1 MIKTWIVSSL
11 GWGNYSREYST
22 WILNG
27 TLKFLWSHCGIVLYA
42 PMYIRCFF
50 QVKLRVEMSSS
61 PLYTYDP
68 AIPNHPKFCNKHEI
82 SEKSQG
88 YSKGN
93 ECIFKFDRWLMLSS
107 GNSPTLI
114 CQSSRQYIFQGW
126 FTPHIKKFA
135 NYLSN
140 AVRPKL

>member
-68 AIPNHPKFCNKHEI
+68 AIPNHFKFCNKHEI
-82 SEKSQG
+82 FEKAMGIWKKMSLFLVPG
-88 YSKGN
+88 TLLPWFGN
-93 ECIFKFDRWLMLSS
+93 LHFSRMIHTSHKKVCKLSDSGKES
-107 GNSPTLI
+107 GN
-114 CQSSRQYIFQGW
+114 IF
-126 FTPHIKKFA
+126 F
-135 NYLSN
+135 
-140 AVRPKL
+140 